1 MEVSKINIEQLL
13 EPINQS
19 LPCGEDIMYDE
30 SFLLIKRE
38 RQQPDNQNLGVWVL
52 SENKETNWRKVENLC
67 LDLLKNKAKDLM
79 LCCYLLEA
87 RIKQYGLLGISD
99 TCELFL
105 SMTKKYWKDL
115 YPTLSE
121 DNESRKSPFLWLDD
135 KLPMLLKTNPLF
147 IVKGSNSALF
157 FKDIES
163 YIVKKEITE
172 NVQSLIT
179 YNNNENLTYIQ
190 KELHESEK
198 FLTELR
204 SYLIEVSLLDN
215 LVFSKSLEVIN
226 LINKFI
232 VSQFKATKEENT
244 LNSKNITLEKDSELI
259 ENNILQNS
267 EKKLKLTRNDIYQNL
282 KKQAELLLEIE
293 PHSPVPLIIMRALKW
308 ESKSFIEIVFEVLK
322 ISNDKNSLLSLFHE
336 QQTEDNFSD
345 SNNNHFD

>member
-1 MEVSKINIEQLL
+1 MEVSKINIQQLL
-13 EPINQS
+13 EPINNN

-30 SFLLIKRE
+30 NFLLIKRE

-52 SENKETNWRKVENLC
+52 SDNKETNWRKVENLC

-87 RIKQYGLLGISD
+87 RIKQYGVLGLSD

-105 SMTKKYWKDL
+105 SMTKKYWKDI
-115 YPTLSE
+115 YPTLTE

-147 IVKGSNSALF
+147 IVKGTNNALY

-163 YIVKKEITE
+163 YIIKKEITE

-179 YNNNENLTYIQ
+179 YNNNDNLVNIQ
-190 KELHESEK
+190 KELNETES
-198 FLTELR
+198 FLLELR
-204 SYLIEVSLLDN
+204 CYLIEVSLLDN
-215 LVFSKSLEVIN
+215 LVFTKSLEVIN
-226 LINKFI
+226 VINKFI
-232 VSQFKATKEENT
+232 FSNLKFTKEDNVF
-244 LNSKNITLEKDSELI
+244 NKNIILENESELI
-259 ENNILQNS
+259 ENKISHNS
-267 EKKLKLTRNDIYQNL
+267 EKNLKLTRNEVYQNL

-336 QQTEDNFSD
+336 QQVEDNYSD
-345 SNNNHFD
+345 SSNNRFE